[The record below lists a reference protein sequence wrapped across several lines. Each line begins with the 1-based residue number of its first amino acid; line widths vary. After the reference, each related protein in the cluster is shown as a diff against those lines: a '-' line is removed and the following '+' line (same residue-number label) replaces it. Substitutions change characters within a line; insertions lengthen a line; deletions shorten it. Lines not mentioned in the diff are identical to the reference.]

1 MSLQLKKQ
9 FALFDLQYFPLIT
22 VKLNKL
28 NHISEFVL
36 FLKQWE
42 QLYMYEKKF
51 TLLIDARNIKN
62 TGLKC
67 GLLASKF
74 IKKLKKNNPQ
84 YLENSILIYN
94 NKFVKHLF
102 SFILSFENPVSP
114 TYLYYTQGNEFINY
128 SELYKNKDNN
138 KLMKI
143 YN

>member
-1 MSLQLKKQ
+1 MFLQLERQ
-9 FALFDLQYFPLIT
+9 FALFDLQYFPLVI
-22 VKLNKL
+22 VKLKKL
-28 NHISEFVL
+28 NNISEFAL

-42 QLYMYEKKF
+42 QLYNYGKKF
-51 TLLIDARNIKN
+51 TLLIDARNLKN

-67 GLLASKF
+67 GILASNF
-74 IKKLKKNNPQ
+74 IKKLRKKNPQ

-94 NKFVKHLF
+94 SKFVKYLF

-114 TYLYYTQGNEFINY
+114 TYLYYTKEKGLINY
-128 SELYKNKDNN
+128 IEIFKIKDEN